1 MKRQRK
7 HFLGILGLFVV
18 TAMTTYAYSLPS
30 EDTSATGGGAV
41 TVSVTVVNP
50 HPQVAV
56 IYPHNEDTV
65 GKSLLDLIIEF
76 VAGKRTVITLT
87 NLDTD
92 ESTLF
97 SFEPESTD
105 VVKNFSVDLDKYG
118 GEGNYFVDVKAY
130 EEDDDELYSEDGV
143 SFNYTL
149 EPEPVDPI
157 DPTPVEPEDD
167 IITPN
172 TGFFSAKLGFAHA
185 DYIIASL
192 VSAVAVFIIF
202 MIVKKHR
209 KEDDKKKAKR

>member
-92 ESTLF
+92 ESTPF

-105 VVKNFSVDLDKYG
+105 VVKNFSVDLNNYG

-130 EEDDDELYSEDGV
+130 EDDDELYSEDSV
-143 SFNYTL
+143 SFNYAL
-149 EPEPVDPI
+149 APDPVDPI
-157 DPTPVEPEDD
+157 GPTPIEPEDD

-192 VSAVAVFIIF
+192 VSAVAVFIVF

>member
-92 ESTLF
+92 ESTPF

-105 VVKNFSVDLDKYG
+105 VVKNFSVDLNNYG

-130 EEDDDELYSEDGV
+130 EDDDDELYSEDGV

-149 EPEPVDPI
+149 APEPVDPI
-157 DPTPVEPEDD
+157 DPTPEPEEE

-202 MIVKKHR
+202 MIVKKNR
-209 KEDDKKKAKR
+209 NKEDDKKKAKR

>member
-30 EDTSATGGGAV
+30 EDTNATGGGAV
-41 TVSVTVVNP
+41 TISVTVVNP
-50 HPQVAV
+50 NPQVAV

-65 GKSLLDLIIEF
+65 GKNLLDLIIEF

-92 ESTLF
+92 ESTPF
-97 SFEPESTD
+97 NFEPEQTD
-105 VVKNFSVDLDKYG
+105 IVKDFSLNLDNYG
-118 GEGNYFVDVKAY
+118 GEGNYHVEVKAY
-130 EEDDDELYSEDGV
+130 DDNDELYSEDGV

-149 EPEPVDPI
+149 EPEPVDPV
-157 DPTPVEPEDD
+157 DPTPEPEEE
-167 IITPN
+167 IVTPN

-185 DYIIASL
+185 DYIIASI

-202 MIVKKHR
+202 MIVKKNR
-209 KEDDKKKAKR
+209 NKEDDKKKAKR

>member
-41 TVSVTVVNP
+41 TISVTVVNP

-87 NLDTD
+87 NLDTN
-92 ESTLF
+92 ESTPF

-105 VVKNFSVDLDKYG
+105 IVKNFSVDLDNYG

-130 EEDDDELYSEDGV
+130 EEDDDELYSEDSI
-143 SFNYTL
+143 SFNYT
-149 EPEPVDPI
+149 PGAEPV

-167 IITPN
+167 IVTPN

-202 MIVKKHR
+202 MIVKKNR
-209 KEDDKKKAKR
+209 NKEDDKKKAKR

>member
-7 HFLGILGLFVV
+7 HFLGIVGLFVV

-41 TVSVTVVNP
+41 TISVTVVNP

-65 GKSLLDLIIEF
+65 GKSLLDLLIEF

-92 ESTLF
+92 ESTQF
-97 SFEPESTD
+97 NFDPESAD
-105 VVKNFSVDLDKYG
+105 IVKDLSLNLDNYG
-118 GEGNYFVDVKAY
+118 GEGNYHIEAKAY
-130 EEDDDELYSEDGV
+130 DENDELYSEDGV
-143 SFNYTL
+143 SFNYT
-149 EPEPVDPI
+149 PGAEPVDPV

-167 IITPN
+167 IVTPN

-185 DYIIASL
+185 DYIVAGLI
-192 VSAVAVFIIF
+192 SAIAVFIIF
-202 MIVKKHR
+202 MIVKKNH
-209 KEDDKKKAKR
+209 KEDKKKSNR

>member
-92 ESTLF
+92 ESTPF

-105 VVKNFSVDLDKYG
+105 VVKNFSVDLNNYG

-130 EEDDDELYSEDGV
+130 EDDELYSEDGV

-149 EPEPVDPI
+149 APEPVDPI

-167 IITPN
+167 IVTPN

>member
-41 TVSVTVVNP
+41 TISVTVVNP

-65 GKSLLDLIIEF
+65 GKSLHDLIIEF

-87 NLDTD
+87 NLDTN
-92 ESTLF
+92 ESTPF

-105 VVKNFSVDLDKYG
+105 IVKNFSVDLDNYG

-130 EEDDDELYSEDGV
+130 EEDDDELYSEDSI
-143 SFNYTL
+143 SFNYT
-149 EPEPVDPI
+149 PGAEPV

-167 IITPN
+167 IVTPN

-202 MIVKKHR
+202 MIVKKNR
-209 KEDDKKKAKR
+209 NKEDDKKKAKR